1 MEYVKNELREVNN
14 KMFQLQMMIERGGNR
29 EHIEKV
35 LKIVGAVHEL
45 RVILEEDRKSPSQL
59 LAEELARAIDEVVET
74 TGTSLSEVLDQA
86 KEIYDNHIEEVR
98 DLERRKRVVND
109 LFKGW

>member
-14 KMFQLQMMIERGGNR
+14 KIFQLQMMIERGGNR

-35 LKIVGAVHEL
+35 QKIVKEVLEL
-45 RVILEEDRKSPSQL
+45 RVILEEGRKSLSQL
-59 LAEELARAIDEVVET
+59 LAAELVRAIGEVTET
-74 TGTSLSEVLDQA
+74 TGASWAEVSDQA
-86 KEIYDNHIEEVR
+86 KEIYDSHIEEVR